1 MSFRYPRR
9 WNSECC
15 LVNVNKVDQYTG
27 LYGIMISPRFFARF
41 RNARNKETGG
51 QICSRN
57 ASKLIVIIMTVG
69 YGGAVPAKRRR
80 KHKGR
85 HAAASDGERFS
96 VAPPECFLRLKLK
109 KERSAFYEVNQA
121 PVSRGPGAG
130 GTFGRRL
137 GTNLNPTGSK
147 EEAQAR
153 SNGASA
159 ADGNGCRRSGVERR
173 PGRPAA
179 ANPATGP
186 ATAAGAAELAASAG
200 RRGRRRQP
208 GQCRSDPGQSTAES
222 SGRIAG

>member
-1 MSFRYPRR
+1 
-9 WNSECC
+9 
-15 LVNVNKVDQYTG
+15 
-27 LYGIMISPRFFARF
+27 MISPRFFARF

-153 SNGASA
+153 SSGKSSNWTS
-159 ADGNGCRRSGVERR
+159 NCSRRSRVGSKRR
-173 PGRPAA
+173 PPRPTP
-179 ANPATGP
+179 PARP
-186 ATAAGAAELAASAG
+186 VPLRPRPVNS
-200 RRGRRRQP
+200 RKQWSH
-208 GQCRSDPGQSTAES
+208 CRVMWRT
-222 SGRIAG
+222 